1 MAGHSKWANIQ
12 HRKGAQDKKRANLFT
27 KLAREITVAG
37 KLGDLDPDMNPRL
50 RLAISAAKKL
60 SMPNDN
66 IKRAIEKADPNSGEG
81 NYDEIRYEGY
91 APNAVAVIVETL
103 SDNRNRTASEVRAVF
118 NKLNGNMGETGSVSF
133 SFKRLGMILY
143 KKEIASDDDVFE
155 VALEAGASDVES
167 ADEGHIIYTDPND
180 LHAVSTILEKKYGE
194 PEKAEFTWEPT
205 NTVAVPADKVES
217 LENFIDAMED
227 LDDVQ
232 KVYTNAEF

>member
-12 HRKGAQDKKRANLFT
+12 HRKGAQDKKRASLFT

-37 KLGDLDPDMNPRL
+37 KMGDLDPSMNPRL

-66 IKRAIEKADPNSGEG
+66 IKRAVEKAKQNNEGE
-81 NYDEIRYEGY
+81 NYHEIRYEGY
-91 APNAVAVIVETL
+91 APNAVAVIIETL

-118 NKLNGNMGETGSVSF
+118 NKLGGNMGETGTVSF

-143 KKEIASDDDVFE
+143 KKEIATDDDVFE
-155 VALEAGASDVES
+155 VSLEAGASDVES
-167 ADEGHIIYTDPND
+167 SDEGHIIYTDPND

-194 PEKAEFTWEPT
+194 PEKAEFTWETT
-205 NTVAVPADKVES
+205 NAVAIPEDKIES